1 MLRHPKSTPLE
12 NIHMKHSIIA
22 LAALAALA
30 GGSVQAQS
38 SVTLYGVIDAA
49 VAHGSGNV
57 SSKTQLKS
65 SGYNS
70 SHFGIR
76 GTEDLGGGLSASFA
90 LEAGVNND
98 NGSGQGTNTN
108 NQPTGGAGGGG
119 AITFNRQSWLSLAG
133 GWGELRVGRDYS
145 PQFRNTDVFDP
156 MGTNGVGTNGMLF
169 PMVDYITTYVRASNS
184 IAYLYNTNGW
194 SSGPGLYGT
203 VQYYLGENNSGAA
216 NSSDG
221 KGGGV
226 RVGYAS
232 GPFNVALALSR
243 TEYLAGDAKQNNIG
257 ASWDFGVAKLM
268 AQYSRDGV
276 GGVDGRGYL
285 VGGHV
290 PVGAGVIRLSY
301 ARYQLDMAGDPT
313 NKKYAIGYVHNLSK
327 RTALFATYAHVSNR
341 GTVAS
346 NAGTIN
352 SSIALNGAVTGPG
365 GSSNGYDFGI
375 RHSF

>member
-1 MLRHPKSTPLE
+1 
-12 NIHMKHSIIA
+12 MKLSMIA
-22 LAALAALA
+22 LAGITALAAGHA
-30 GGSVQAQS
+30 HAQS

-49 VAHGSGNV
+49 LAHGSGSV
-57 SSKTQLKS
+57 SNKTQLKG

-76 GTEDLGGGLSASFA
+76 GTEDLGGGMLAAFA

-98 NGSGQGTNTN
+98 SGSGQGTNTN
-108 NQPTGGAGGGG
+108 NQTTGSAGGGG
-119 AITFNRQSWLSLAG
+119 ALTFNRQSWLSLGG

-169 PMVDYITTYVRASNS
+169 PMVDYIPTYVRASNS

-194 SSGPGLYGT
+194 SSGPGFYGT
-203 VQYYLGENNSGAA
+203 AQYYLGENNSGAA

-221 KGGGV
+221 RGAGL
-226 RVGYAS
+226 RVGFAS
-232 GPFNVALALSR
+232 GPFNVALAVSR
-243 TEYLAGDAKQNNIG
+243 TEYAAGDAKQNNVG
-257 ASWDFGVAKLM
+257 ASYDLGVAKLM

-276 GGVDGRGYL
+276 GGVDGKGYL
-285 VGGHV
+285 VGGHI
-290 PVGAGVIRLSY
+290 PVGAGVVRLSY
-301 ARYQLDMAGDPT
+301 ARYSLDMAGDPA

-346 NAGTIN
+346 DAGTIN
-352 SSIALNGAVTGPG
+352 ASIALNGAVTGAG
-365 GSSNGYDFGI
+365 GSSSGYDIGI